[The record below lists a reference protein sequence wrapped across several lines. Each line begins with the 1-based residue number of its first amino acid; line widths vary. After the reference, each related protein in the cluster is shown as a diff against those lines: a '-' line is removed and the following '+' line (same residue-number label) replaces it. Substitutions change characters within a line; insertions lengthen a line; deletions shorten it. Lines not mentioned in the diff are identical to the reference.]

1 MSTLN
6 ISKFIRSEVYRIV
19 PFMSWAFNTHQ
30 QEQRYLYETIALFII
45 LLQRSYIELYMS
57 FFISAPNFHLS
68 LFFGV
73 QSPI

>member
-1 MSTLN
+1 MS
-6 ISKFIRSEVYRIV
+6 I
-19 PFMSWAFNTHQ
+19 NTHQ
-30 QEQRYLYETIALFII
+30 QEQRYLYETIAVFII